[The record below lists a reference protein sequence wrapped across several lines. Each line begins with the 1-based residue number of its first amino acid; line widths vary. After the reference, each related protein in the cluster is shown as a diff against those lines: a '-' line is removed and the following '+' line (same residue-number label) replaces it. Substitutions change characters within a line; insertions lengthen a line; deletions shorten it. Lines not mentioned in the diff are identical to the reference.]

1 MFLIAGGVTIQFTTS
16 TINDTK
22 ICVPLVTLS
31 AQGNA
36 KLLEQIKS
44 YFKRIVNWNKFH
56 SKITTNVPS
65 QYLDF
70 LIAPNFKGV
79 RRLFVSYK

>member
-1 MFLIAGGVTIQFTTS
+1 MTIQVTTS

-22 ICVPLVTLS
+22 IYVPLVTLS
-31 AQGNA
+31 TQGNA

-44 YFKRIVNWNKFH
+44 GFERTVNWNKFQ
-56 SKITTNVPS
+56 SKITTNARS

-70 LIAPNFKGV
+70 LIAPNFKRV
-79 RRLFVSYK
+79 RRLFLSYK